1 LTSVLSV
8 ITSAMRLSMKRKI
21 YQPHFTLSVHGIF
34 SMCQAIGGS
43 SRSTEFK
50 PAIELGIDAILMNG
64 PIPILPETVLLCTL
78 LFHKPQNRILGT
90 VVKLLPCD
98 HEIMG
103 QVLEQPIVE
112 MQGKTVHKTQSGQTL
127 PQTLRKQELRAP
139 GYPLLSS
146 ITVYTVL
153 FHIDFLSP

>member
-1 LTSVLSV
+1 VNDLVSSRLITYWLQETTLEQFSAISSYLYVCLVKDVKLLKGDVSLLTSVLSV

-43 SRSTEFK
+43 SRSMEFK

-64 PIPILPETVLLCTL
+64 PMPILPETVLYLCTHLFQKPLKWHFSIL
-78 LFHKPQNRILGT
+78 LSP
-90 VVKLLPCD
+90 
-98 HEIMG
+98 
-103 QVLEQPIVE
+103 
-112 MQGKTVHKTQSGQTL
+112 KTVYS
-127 PQTLRKQELRAP
+127 
-139 GYPLLSS
+139 
-146 ITVYTVL
+146 VL